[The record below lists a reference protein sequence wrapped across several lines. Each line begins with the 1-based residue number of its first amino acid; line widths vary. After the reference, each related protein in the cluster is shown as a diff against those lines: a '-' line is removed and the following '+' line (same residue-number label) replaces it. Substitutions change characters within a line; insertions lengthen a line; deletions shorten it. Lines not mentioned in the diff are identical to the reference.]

1 MNTKNWIRIGVLTG
15 LLAWPAVE
23 SYRLYVA
30 QRQLEASLQLQ
41 SQVNGRLQIARLN
54 HSQATKRTDSPVSFQ
69 KH

>member
-1 MNTKNWIRIGVLTG
+1 MNTKNWIRIGVLTA

-30 QRQLEASLQLQ
+30 QQQLEASLKLQ

-54 HSQATKRTDSPVSFQ
+54 HTQATKRTDSPVSFQ

>member
-1 MNTKNWIRIGVLTG
+1 MNTKNWIRIGVLIG

-30 QRQLEASLQLQ
+30 QQQLEASLQLQ
-41 SQVNGRLQIARLN
+41 SKVNGRLQIARLN
-54 HSQATKRTDSPVSFQ
+54 HAQSIKRADSPVSFQ

>member
-30 QRQLEASLQLQ
+30 QQQLEASLQLQ
-41 SQVNGRLQIARLN
+41 SKVNGRLQIARLN
-54 HSQATKRTDSPVSFQ
+54 HAQAIKRTDSPVSFQ
-69 KH
+69 KP